1 MTYSV
6 DRTNVDTIVGEMS
19 AITSNLLSTLEQL
32 DNQTK
37 IHLSQW
43 TSEAQEV
50 YAQVKAQWDSGAA
63 HMAQLAG
70 TATTTLGHIN
80 TAYTN
85 GERQGVQMWGA

>member
-6 DRTNVDTIVGEMS
+6 DRSNVDTIVGEMS
-19 AITSNLLSTLEQL
+19 AITSQLLSTLEQL
-32 DNQTK
+32 DNQTA

-50 YAQVKAQWDSGAA
+50 YTQVKAQWDGAAA
-63 HMAQLAG
+63 HMAQLAN

-80 TAYTN
+80 AAYTS
-85 GERQGVQMWGA
+85 GEQQGMRMWGA